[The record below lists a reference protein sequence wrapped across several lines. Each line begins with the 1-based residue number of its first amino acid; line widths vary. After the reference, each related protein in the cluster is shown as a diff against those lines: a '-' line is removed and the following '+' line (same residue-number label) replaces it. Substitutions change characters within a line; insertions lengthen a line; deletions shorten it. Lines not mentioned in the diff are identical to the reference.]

1 MSHLR
6 TRRARALLLAV
17 LFATGIGFGAVHAN
31 TKYAEGC
38 ALKSGCQ
45 FGGTRFGCC
54 VDDS

>member
-17 LFATGIGFGAVHAN
+17 LFATGIGFGAVHAD